1 MEHQLILNVI
11 VQQCVAI
18 LESLA
23 SKDEA
28 LPIGRDT
35 VIVQNLQLLLLA
47 MLEGGPRCQQVSSIE
62 IGPTSYC
69 HVKYV
74 DIDKNQD
81 KMYVQGSTEVY

>member
-1 MEHQLILNVI
+1 
-11 VQQCVAI
+11 
-18 LESLA
+18 
-23 SKDEA
+23 
-28 LPIGRDT
+28 
-35 VIVQNLQLLLLA
+35 

-81 KMYVQGSTEVY
+81 KMYVQGSTEVYWTTM